1 MVSSYMLESPT
12 VVGVSV
18 FNLFKRKCK
27 MTKTVKEVQ
36 VSLIPESKGVALSAT
51 DLDLLN
57 GLVAT
62 LEDLDSKGSKIQK
75 DIETEVKKLHDLL
88 MVGCNVVTEYMAD
101 GTEKITKNV
110 AWGRYQLIR
119 DNFMN
124 KWAFIRKVA
133 EKSAE
138 RAWNRYFADTGLK
151 VPQSDSPDA
160 VRKRVKAEQ
169 LKAEMAKIADIDS
182 AIQEAFANY
191 DTDKAKQLINE
202 KKARD
207 KSANA
212 SKLADLKPLADEV
225 IAFVKVCSDEKL
237 LRDVKTMFVKSKT
250 KALAK

>member
-1 MVSSYMLESPT
+1 M
-12 VVGVSV
+12 
-18 FNLFKRKCK
+18 N
-27 MTKTVKEVQ
+27 TKTKAVQ
-36 VSLIPESKGVALSAT
+36 SSLIPEVKGVALSAT

-57 GLVAT
+57 GLVAN
-62 LEDLDSKGSKIQK
+62 LEKLDADGSKIQK
-75 DIETEVKKLHDLL
+75 SIEDEVAKLKALAL
-88 MVGCNVVTEYMAD
+88 VGCNTITEYMAD
-101 GTEKITKNV
+101 GTEKITQVV

-138 RAWNRYFADTGLK
+138 RAFNRYFADTGLK

-225 IAFVKVCSDEKL
+225 IAYVKVCSDEKL
-237 LRDVKTMFVKSKT
+237 LREVKALFVKSKT
-250 KALAK
+250 KAIAK

>member
-1 MVSSYMLESPT
+1 M
-12 VVGVSV
+12 
-18 FNLFKRKCK
+18 N
-27 MTKTVKEVQ
+27 TKTKDVQ
-36 VSLIPESKGVALSAT
+36 ATLIPESKGVALSAT

-57 GLVAT
+57 GLVAN
-62 LEDLDSKGSKIQK
+62 LEKLDADGSKIQK
-75 DIETEVKKLHDLL
+75 SIEDEVKKLRDLAL
-88 MVGCNVVTEYMAD
+88 VGCNTVTEYMAD
-101 GTEKITKNV
+101 GTEKITQSV

-138 RAWNRYFADTGLK
+138 RAFNRYFADTGLK

-212 SKLADLKPLADEV
+212 SKLADLRPLADEV
-225 IAFVKVCSDEKL
+225 IAYVKVCSDEKL
-237 LRDVKTMFVKSKT
+237 LREVKALFVKSKT
-250 KALAK
+250 KAVAK

>member
-1 MVSSYMLESPT
+1 M
-12 VVGVSV
+12 
-18 FNLFKRKCK
+18 N
-27 MTKTVKEVQ
+27 TKTKAVQ
-36 VSLIPESKGVALSAT
+36 SSLIPEAKGVALSAD
-51 DLDLLN
+51 DLDLVN
-57 GLVAT
+57 GLVSA
-62 LEDLDSKGSKIQK
+62 LEKLDADGSKIQK
-75 DIETEVKKLHDLL
+75 AVEDEVKKLRDLML
-88 MVGCNVVTEYMAD
+88 VGCNTVTEYQAD
-101 GTEKITKNV
+101 GSEKITQSV

-119 DNFMN
+119 DVFMN

-138 RAWNRYFADTGLK
+138 RAFNRYYADTGLK

-160 VRKRVKAEQ
+160 IRKRVKAEQ

-202 KKARD
+202 KKSRD
-207 KSANA
+207 KTANA

-225 IAFVKVCSDEKL
+225 IAFVKVCSDEKV
-237 LRDVKTMFVKSKT
+237 LREVKAIFVKSKT

>member
-1 MVSSYMLESPT
+1 M
-12 VVGVSV
+12 
-18 FNLFKRKCK
+18 N
-27 MTKTVKEVQ
+27 TKTKAVQ
-36 VSLIPESKGVALSAT
+36 SSLIPEVKGVALSAT
-51 DLDLLN
+51 ELDLVN
-57 GLVAT
+57 GLVSA
-62 LEDLDSKGSKIQK
+62 LEKLDSDGSKIQK
-75 DIETEVKKLHDLL
+75 AVEDEVKKLRDLML
-88 MVGCNVVTEYMAD
+88 VGCNTVTEYMAD
-101 GTEKITKNV
+101 GTEKITQSV

-119 DNFMN
+119 DVFMN

-138 RAWNRYFADTGLK
+138 RAFNRYFADTGLK

-160 VRKRVKAEQ
+160 IRKRVKAEQ

-225 IAFVKVCSDEKL
+225 IAYVKVCSDEKL
-237 LRDVKTMFVKSKT
+237 LREVKALFVKSKT

>member
-1 MVSSYMLESPT
+1 MLESPT

-27 MTKTVKEVQ
+27 MPKQQNEVQ
-36 VSLIPESKGVALSAT
+36 ESLIPEVKGVALSAT
-51 DLDLLN
+51 DLDMLN
-57 GLVAT
+57 SITAE
-62 LEDLDSKGSKIQK
+62 LEKLDKDGSKIQK
-75 DIETEVKKLHDLL
+75 GIDDEVAKLKALAL
-88 MVGCNVVTEYMAD
+88 VGCNTVTEYQAD
-101 GTEKITKNV
+101 GTEKITQSV

-124 KWAFIRKVA
+124 KWAFIRKVS

-138 RAWNRYFADTGLK
+138 RAWNRYYSDTGLK

-160 VRKRVKAEQ
+160 IRKRVQKEQ

-207 KSANA
+207 KTANA

-225 IAFVKVCSDEKL
+225 IAYVKVCADEKL
-237 LRDVKTMFVKSKT
+237 LREVKALFVKSKT

>member
-1 MVSSYMLESPT
+1 M
-12 VVGVSV
+12 
-18 FNLFKRKCK
+18 N
-27 MTKTVKEVQ
+27 TKTKDVQ
-36 VSLIPESKGVALSAT
+36 ATLIPEVKGVALSAT

-57 GLVAT
+57 GLVAN
-62 LEDLDSKGSKIQK
+62 LEKLDADGSKIQK
-75 DIETEVKKLHDLL
+75 SIEDEVAKLKALAL
-88 MVGCNVVTEYMAD
+88 VGCNTITEYMAD
-101 GTEKITKNV
+101 GTEKITQSV

-138 RAWNRYFADTGLK
+138 RAFNRYFADTGLK

-212 SKLADLKPLADEV
+212 SKLADLKPLAEEV
-225 IAFVKVCSDEKL
+225 IAYVKVCSDEKL
-237 LRDVKTMFVKSKT
+237 LREVKALFVKSKT
-250 KALAK
+250 KAIAK

>member
-1 MVSSYMLESPT
+1 MPKKQ
-12 VVGVSV
+12 
-18 FNLFKRKCK
+18 N
-27 MTKTVKEVQ
+27 EVQ
-36 VSLIPESKGVALSAT
+36 VSLIPESKGVALTAG

-75 DIETEVKKLHDLL
+75 AVEDEVAKLKSLVL
-88 MVGCNVVTEYMAD
+88 VGCNTTTEYMAD
-101 GTEKITKNV
+101 GTEKITQSV

-124 KWAFIRKVA
+124 KWAFIRKVS

-138 RAWNRYFADTGLK
+138 RAWNRYYSDTGLK

-160 VRKRVKAEQ
+160 VRKRVQKEQ
-169 LKAEMAKIADIDS
+169 LKAEMAKIDDIDS

-191 DTDKAKQLINE
+191 DTDKAKQLITE
-202 KKARD
+202 KKSRE

-225 IAFVKVCSDEKL
+225 IAYVKVCADEKL
-237 LRDVKTMFVKSKT
+237 LREVKAMFVKSKT